1 MDFKTRR
8 IRYKKNDS
16 IFKKIWRGCVRGI
29 KSLFG
34 LITGNKKKK
43 KPTNLIVV
51 IIIIVVLFFY
61 GCSSI
66 ISRIGLINVIG
77 IFGEELM
84 TDTYGNTNVLL
95 LGTGGEGHDG
105 ADLTDTIIVA
115 SIDQSNKLVPMLS
128 IPRDF
133 YVNVE
138 EIGGG
143 VRINRV
149 FEMGK
154 HQYGTE
160 KGIELVEE
168 VIEEITDIDIHYHV
182 LINFSGFKE
191 IVDSLDGVE
200 LYVDEAIYD
209 PYYPLDG
216 TIKYQ
221 TFSLGEGLQQLD
233 GETALKYV
241 RSRKTTSD
249 FDRSKRQQKLLF
261 AIKEKAMSKNIL
273 LNPGRIKDLYYSVN
287 DNIETNFS
295 IRHIIELAKIS
306 KDFSR
311 ENIVSRVITDD
322 PTSCGGFLYV
332 PERDFFGGAFV
343 LIPIG
348 NDYDFIHQYVDLI
361 FHYPEINKT
370 KLQFQV
376 LNGTKTAG
384 LAGETKAMLDRLCF
398 DVVRFGNAQNQDI
411 DTTKIFYKTPSATT
425 EETETSKTP
434 EALYFL
440 NQLIPGEISTDVP
453 LVYLE
458 EPYKSEAN
466 IILEL
471 GKDYANSKPEDIFY
485 QYYPSATPAS
495 EDDEE
500 EDSAGEEETQNTQ
513 PEQTDES

>member
-16 IFKKIWRGCVRGI
+16 IIKKVWRVAIRCI
-29 KSLFG
+29 KSL
-34 LITGNKKKK
+34 LALLMGNKKKK
-43 KPTNLIVV
+43 KPTGLIVGV
-51 IIIIVVLFFY
+51 IIIVVLFFY

-133 YVNVE
+133 YVNVD

-143 VRINRV
+143 ARINRV

-154 HQYGTE
+154 HKYGTE
-160 KGIELVEE
+160 KGIELIEKA
-168 VIEEITDIDIHYHV
+168 IEEITDIEIHYHV

-200 LYVDEAIYD
+200 INIDEAIYD

-216 TIKYQ
+216 TILYQ
-221 TFSLGEGLQQLD
+221 TFSLDEGLQHLD

-273 LNPGRIKDLYYSVN
+273 LNPGKIKDLYYSVN

-306 KDFSR
+306 QNFSR

-332 PERDFFGGAFV
+332 PEREFFGGAFV

-348 NDYDFIHQYVDLI
+348 NDYDFIHQYADLI
-361 FHYPEINKT
+361 FHYPEINKNP
-370 KLQFQV
+370 LQFQV
-376 LNGTKTAG
+376 LNGTKTGG

-398 DVVRFGNAQNQDI
+398 DVIRFGNAQSQDI
-411 DTTKIFYKTPSATT
+411 EKTNIFYKTPMGTS
-425 EETETSKTP
+425 EEIKETESNKIP
-434 EALYFL
+434 EELYFI

-471 GKDYANSKPEDIFY
+471 GANYADSKPEDIFY
-485 QYYPSATPAS
+485 QYYPSESTTSTS
-495 EDDEE
+495 EEEEE
-500 EDSAGEEETQNTQ
+500 EDTEELS
-513 PEQTDES
+513 DEL